1 MDGIERWAGLSDHDL
16 ILITVTKLEGLDKKV
31 GSALDQMKNQSET
44 QATECKAEDAKVDGL
59 DTRLT
64 RIETYFAVAAV
75 AIPTVSGLVVWITD
89 RLWR

>member
-1 MDGIERWAGLSDHDL
+1 MDGMERYQGLSERDIL
-16 ILITVTKLEGLDKKV
+16 LITVTKLEGLDKKV
-31 GSALDQMKNQSET
+31 GSALDQMESRSET
-44 QATECKAEDAKVDGL
+44 QAVECKAEDAKVDGI

-75 AIPTVSGLVVWITD
+75 AIPTVSGLVVWVTD